1 MVINTNT
8 TAINAADT
16 LQMTQSQM
24 SESLSRLSSGQKIIN
39 PADDAGGLATANRL
53 DAQIKRLDA
62 AKTDV
67 GNAVSY
73 TQTQDGYLKS
83 VNKALSRMSE
93 LAVLAQDVTKTDT
106 DRKAYVSEFAQLNT
120 FLSDASSKTFNN
132 VSLFQSNANTMDVP
146 IDSEGSLFLTMNGID
161 LDADVVSVVSGA
173 DISTISTANTALDSI
188 KQAITNCS
196 QDRATIGA
204 YQSRLNYSSE
214 QLTVGKENLT
224 AASSRIQDVD
234 IAEESTNLAR
244 NNVLQQAGTAMLA
257 QANQMPQGVLKLL
270 NG

>member
-16 LQMTQSQM
+16 LQLTQSQM

-83 VNKALSRMSE
+83 VNSALSRMSE
-93 LAVLAQDVTKTDT
+93 LSVLAQDVTKTDT
-106 DRKAYVSEFAQLNT
+106 DRAAYVSEFSELTQ
-120 FLSDASSKTFNN
+120 FISDAATKTFNN
-132 VSLFQSNANTMDVP
+132 VDLFQANTTAMDVP

-161 LDADVVSVVSGA
+161 LNTDVVGLISSL
-173 DISTISTANTALDSI
+173 DISSISSAKTALHSI
-188 KQAITNCS
+188 KSAITNCS

-204 YQSRLNYSSE
+204 YQSRLNYSAE

-234 IAEESTNLAR
+234 IAAESTNLAR

-270 NG
+270 G

>member
-1 MVINTNT
+1 
-8 TAINAADT
+8 
-16 LQMTQSQM
+16 MTQSQM

-39 PADDAGGLATANRL
+39 PADDAGGLSTANRL

-62 AKTDV
+62 AKSDV

-93 LAVLAQDVTKTDT
+93 LAVLAQDVTKTTT
-106 DRKAYVSEFAQLNT
+106 DLKAYQSEFSELNQ
-120 FLSDASSKTFNN
+120 FISDASTKTFND
-132 VSLFQSNANTMDVP
+132 VSLFQSSATEMDVP
-146 IDSEGSLFLTMNGID
+146 IDSENSLFLTMNGID
-161 LDADVVSVVSGA
+161 LSTDVVGVVSSL
-173 DISTISTANTALDSI
+173 DISTISDAKTALDSI
-188 KQAITNCS
+188 KTAITNCS

-204 YQSRLNYSSE
+204 YQSRLNYSAE

-234 IAEESTNLAR
+234 VAQESTTLAR

-270 NG
+270 QG

>member
-1 MVINTNT
+1 
-8 TAINAADT
+8 
-16 LQMTQSQM
+16 M

-83 VNKALSRMSE
+83 VNSALSRMSE
-93 LAVLAQDVTKTDT
+93 LSVLAQDVTKTDT
-106 DRKAYVSEFAQLNT
+106 DRAAYVSEFSELSQ
-120 FLSDASSKTFNN
+120 FISDASTKTFNN
-132 VSLFQSNANTMDVP
+132 VPLFQANTTTMDVP
-146 IDSEGSLFLTMNGID
+146 IDSEGSLFLAMNGVD
-161 LDADVVSVVSGA
+161 LSSDVVSMVSGL
-173 DISTISTANTALDSI
+173 DISAIDTAKSALTSI

-196 QDRATIGA
+196 QARATIGA
-204 YQSRLNYSSE
+204 YQSRLNYSAE

-234 IAEESTNLAR
+234 IAQESTNLAR

-270 NG
+270 G